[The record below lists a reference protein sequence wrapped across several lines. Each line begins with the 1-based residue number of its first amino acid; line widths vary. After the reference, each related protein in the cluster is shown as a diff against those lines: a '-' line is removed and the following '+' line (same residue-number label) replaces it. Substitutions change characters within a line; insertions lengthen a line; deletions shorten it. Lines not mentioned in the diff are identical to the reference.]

1 MSIRLPGRTFVLAST
16 GVALLAT
23 AAVAGSGVGG
33 VFNLGQT
40 NTVDV
45 RTLLQGNTNVQLHV
59 VNQSTAVGSVG
70 VFGTAGGV
78 GVLGQSVGRV
88 GVRASATGTTGTNYG
103 LYGETAS
110 RDGFAGFFRN
120 TGSAADPKRGHA
132 IRVLGAG
139 ATGSEFPSVNYAGGG
154 EFAGPNGVVGY
165 PTFVDGA
172 GVAGFTGAKGNTGV
186 YGVST
191 RSDGGYAGLF
201 QFLGSNTNRT
211 GIRALAAFA
220 TGDEKQLA
228 LAGREASSSGPMV

>member
-110 RDGFAGFFRN
+110 RDGYRWFLPEHRVRGV
-120 TGSAADPKRGHA
+120 DPDAWSRRPGL
-132 IRVLGAG
+132 R
-139 ATGSEFPSVNYAGGG
+139 SGGG
-154 EFAGPNGVVGY
+154 
-165 PTFVDGA
+165 
-172 GVAGFTGAKGNTGV
+172 GVAVLLA
-186 YGVST
+186 SLC
-191 RSDGGYAGLF
+191 GGRRVRRG
-201 QFLGSNTNRT
+201 RT
-211 GIRALAAFA
+211 G
-220 TGDEKQLA
+220 
-228 LAGREASSSGPMV
+228 